1 MSTVGSGRPA
11 MEEPENTA
19 GFLESQD
26 EAILVDQILSG
37 QKDLFRLFIDYYQRQ
52 VHAMGI
58 SFFRNAEDAADFTQ
72 EVFIKAYR
80 NLASFRGR
88 SRFSTW
94 LYRIAYNTAVNGINR
109 RREYQSLAEEPLV
122 EDGPEQQALRRAA
135 QQAVKDAVAELPEK
149 CRICVDLF
157 FFYDCS
163 VREIGEI
170 TGLPGN
176 TIKSH
181 VFRAKKLLREKLGQL
196 L

>member
-1 MSTVGSGRPA
+1 MA
-11 MEEPENTA
+11 A
-19 GFLESQD
+19 QD

-37 QKDLFRLFIDYYQRQ
+37 QKELFRLLIGRYQRQ
-52 VHAMGI
+52 VHAMGTG
-58 SFFRNAEDAADFTQ
+58 FFRNAEDAADFTQ

-80 NLASFRGR
+80 NLGSFGGR

-109 RREYQSLAEEPLV
+109 RREYQSLAEDPPTE
-122 EDGPEQQALRRAA
+122 EGPEQQVLRRAA

-149 CRICVDLF
+149 YRICVDLF
-157 FFYDCS
+157 FFYDRS

-170 TGLPGN
+170 TGLPEN
-176 TIKSH
+176 TVKSH

>member
-1 MSTVGSGRPA
+1 MG
-11 MEEPENTA
+11 EPENTA
-19 GFLESQD
+19 GFLETRD

-37 QKDLFRLFIDYYQRQ
+37 QKELFRLLIDRYQRK
-52 VHAMGI
+52 VHAMGA

-72 EVFIKAYR
+72 EVFIKAYQ
-80 NLASFRGR
+80 NLASFGGR

-109 RREYQSLAEEPLV
+109 RREYQSLAEDPLV
-122 EDGPEQQALRRAA
+122 EEGPEQQALRQAA
-135 QQAVKDAVAELPEK
+135 RQAVKDAVAELPEK
-149 CRICVDLF
+149 YRICVDLF

-163 VREIGEI
+163 VREIGGI
-170 TGLPGN
+170 TGLPEN
-176 TIKSH
+176 TVKSH